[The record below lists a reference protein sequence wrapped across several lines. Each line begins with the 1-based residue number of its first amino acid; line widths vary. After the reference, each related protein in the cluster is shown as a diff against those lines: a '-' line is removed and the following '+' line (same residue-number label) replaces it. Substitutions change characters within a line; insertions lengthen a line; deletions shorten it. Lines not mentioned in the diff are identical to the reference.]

1 MESISISSSN
11 DTIISDN
18 NVFYPN
24 WHNQLIRNKYQHIL
38 DILERKKF
46 IYNRTA
52 DYYRKMDYCFV
63 IPSILITTLSSIFAF
78 LSTSNIIDNYY
89 QNIFILL
96 VAIFSAFATMMQS
109 ISSSIGFST
118 KKEIFL
124 NAADQYDKNII
135 FIMMEINNPKN
146 ELFIK
151 NIELDIKKI
160 EEHCKYLPPN
170 WIIQEWDTKIN
181 KLNWLK
187 ENNEYNTYKE
197 DYNLNNNKNN
207 NLNNSKYS
215 NTGKNRKISKKSK
228 KINYINEKHF
238 DIDFQ
243 DNDKLLE

>member
-11 DTIISDN
+11 DSIISDN

-24 WHNQLIRNKYQHIL
+24 WNNQIIGNKYQYIL

-46 IYNRTA
+46 IYNRAA

-78 LSTSNIIDNYY
+78 LSTSKIVDTYY
-89 QNIFILL
+89 QNIFIIL

-135 FIMMEINNPKN
+135 FIMMEINNPNN
-146 ELFIK
+146 ESFIK

-187 ENNEYNTYKE
+187 EHNYCNKEHPDYNT
-197 DYNLNNNKNN
+197 
-207 NLNNSKYS
+207 NSNHIKH
-215 NTGKNRKISKKSK
+215 RKISKKNK
-228 KINYINEKHF
+228 KINYITEKYF
-238 DIDFQ
+238 NIDLK